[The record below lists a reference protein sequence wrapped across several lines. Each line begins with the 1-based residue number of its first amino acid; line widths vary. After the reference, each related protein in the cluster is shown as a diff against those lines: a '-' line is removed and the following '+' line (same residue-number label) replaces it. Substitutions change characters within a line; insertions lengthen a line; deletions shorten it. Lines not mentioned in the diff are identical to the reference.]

1 MRPTEL
7 EAIRARSTSGGGP
20 AKAGTLV
27 DDAAS
32 RCGVGRLGGREEK
45 WATRR
50 GRVTRPP
57 TVSDVPWGGGGG
69 LRQTRKTRNAGCGA
83 GVAVIRTVALNG
95 APEKRSQ
102 SGQVSPHIR
111 QLRRSLGV
119 PILRGLPHSSGLD
132 GEL

>member
-1 MRPTEL
+1 M
-7 EAIRARSTSGGGP
+7 G
-20 AKAGTLV
+20 
-27 DDAAS
+27 D
-32 RCGVGRLGGREEK
+32 
-45 WATRR
+45 ATRPSHSSTDGVR
-50 GRVTRPP
+50 CAM
-57 TVSDVPWGGGGG
+57 GGGGG

-111 QLRRSLGV
+111 QLRRILGV

>member
-7 EAIRARSTSGGGP
+7 AAIRARSTSGGGP

-32 RCGVGRLGGREEK
+32 RCGGGRLGGREEK

-57 TVSDVPWGGGGG
+57 TVSDVPWGGGGLTADEEDEECRLWRG
-69 LRQTRKTRNAGCGA
+69 SGCHQDRGA
-83 GVAVIRTVALNG
+83 
-95 APEKRSQ
+95 
-102 SGQVSPHIR
+102 
-111 QLRRSLGV
+111 
-119 PILRGLPHSSGLD
+119 
-132 GEL
+132 